1 MSKKKSDILES
12 LKFFEIWILHPRI
25 QLEWLCFERICLDLA
40 ICICYA
46 GGISCHFT
54 SNSSTHPCRKTVS
67 PYQVKNFLQI
77 QKPLFFRGLL
87 LSTCLLFSK
96 EEAGKDQTLWF
107 RVLRSWLWSRLAT
120 FTSQTELKSI
130 AFTENRSYVG
140 KERLQPLRFWP
151 KDRNATPQ

>member
-1 MSKKKSDILES
+1 MKFCTLEFDW
-12 LKFFEIWILHPRI
+12 KYN
-25 QLEWLCFERICLDLA
+25 FERGCLDLA
-40 ICICYA
+40 FCICYA

-67 PYQVKNFLQI
+67 PYQVKNFLSSDP
-77 QKPLFFRGLL
+77 KATFFRGLL
-87 LSTCLLFSK
+87 LSTQKKRRAKTKLCGLEFCALGCK
-96 EEAGKDQTLWF
+96 
-107 RVLRSWLWSRLAT
+107 VRLAT